1 MPACPLTTSW
11 VCGEPCSDSQAGS
24 DGGRGGNR
32 SGDGVRC
39 DSGDDVRIDSGDG
52 GVIQSTDYESIVLM
66 KLRQAEERKRLNEQL
81 ARDGDS

>member
-11 VCGEPCSDSQAGS
+11 VCGEPCGDSQAGS